1 MIDDFHCTGRD
12 SRVTLPQQF
21 NNSKTQ
27 QFKKMKQTFL
37 SLTVLLAVI
46 FAFSCNTPVAPNAAN
61 ANSARTA
68 AVVTQKVI
76 LLHGNYTLQ
85 KNNTLIE
92 LSNGNTKLQIPVSSL
107 LDGAALFGNVINN
120 QFQGALLFKDAGTLK
135 NDIHNFLKISS
146 PKFNIVQL
154 DATGTQAT
162 NPPRTPPICGSGSC
176 IGGEMYQMSI
186 FEMNIAIPVIVE
198 ANYL

>member
-1 MIDDFHCTGRD
+1 
-12 SRVTLPQQF
+12 
-21 NNSKTQ
+21 
-27 QFKKMKQTFL
+27 MKQTFL

-46 FAFSCNTPVAPNAAN
+46 FAFSCNTPVAPSAAN

-76 LLHGNYTLQ
+76 LLHGNYSLLN
-85 KNNTLIE
+85 NNTIIE
-92 LSNGNTKLQIPVSSL
+92 LNNGNTKLQIPVSSL
-107 LDGAALFGNVINN
+107 LDGAALFGNVVNN
-120 QFQGALLFKDAGTLK
+120 KFQGALLFKDAGTLK
-135 NDIHNFLKISS
+135 NDIHNFLKISGS
-146 PKFNIVQL
+146 KFNAIQL

-176 IGGEMYQMSI
+176 IGGELYQMSI
-186 FEMNIAIPVIVE
+186 FEVNIATPINVE

>member
-1 MIDDFHCTGRD
+1 
-12 SRVTLPQQF
+12 
-21 NNSKTQ
+21 
-27 QFKKMKQTFL
+27 MKQTFF

-61 ANSARTA
+61 ASSAKTA

-92 LSNGNTKLQIPVSSL
+92 LTNGNTKLQIPVSSL
-107 LDGAALFGNVINN
+107 LDGAALFGNVVNN
-120 QFQGALLFKDAGTLK
+120 QFQGALLFKDSGTLSG
-135 NDIHNFLKISS
+135 DIHNFLKISS
-146 PKFNIVQL
+146 PKFNVVKL
-154 DATGTQAT
+154 DATGTMAT
-162 NPPRTPPICGSGSC
+162 SPPRNPPTCGAGNCLGSQL
-176 IGGEMYQMSI
+176 YQMSI
-186 FEMNIAIPVIVE
+186 FEVNVATPIIVE